1 VATRPTGTKLKI
13 IIAVLAAAAGAL
25 TVGSLAGAAP
35 SETEQKLDSARE
47 EAQLITQRINSKSAE
62 IAELEQKAADAAA
75 REQELLDQLREST
88 ARSTALNDDL
98 LEAEKELEAVRARYK
113 RTVGILSDRLVEIYK
128 GAEVDYLSVI
138 LESDGLDDLQTRAE
152 YLEALT
158 NADEEIAER
167 VSDLNDEVEA
177 GYQKIADLKASID
190 EESRRL
196 EEARKEIE
204 AVRAE
209 AKARAAEVAD
219 ARASERAALGEL
231 QDRISGWELEIRQ
244 EAAEQ
249 LGEGAYLGGPYSIP
263 TYIVMCESGGN
274 YRALNPSSMAGGAYQ
289 IIPSTWQAYGGK
301 GQYAHLASKAEQD
314 RIAAIIWREDGPGAW
329 SCA

>member
-1 VATRPTGTKLKI
+1 VGTQLKI
-13 IIAVLAAAAGAL
+13 GIALVAAAACAL
-25 TVGSLAGAAP
+25 TAGSLAGAAP

-62 IAELEQKAADAAA
+62 IAELEQRAADASA
-75 REQELLDQLREST
+75 REQELLDQLRQST
-88 ARSTALNDDL
+88 ARSSALNDDL
-98 LEAEKELEAVRARYK
+98 LAAEKELEAMRARYH
-113 RTVGILSDRLVEIYK
+113 RTVGILAGRLVEIYK
-128 GAEVDYLSVI
+128 GADVDYVSVI
-138 LESDGLDDLQTRAE
+138 LGSEGYDDLQARAE

-158 NADEEIAER
+158 DADEDLAER
-167 VSDLNDEVEA
+167 VDDLRDEVAA
-177 GYQKIADLKASID
+177 GYEEIADLKESID

-196 EEARKEIE
+196 EASRKEIE
-204 AVRAE
+204 AVRAA

-219 ARASERAALGEL
+219 ARAEEQAALGEL

-244 EAAEQ
+244 EAAEE

-274 YRALNPSSMAGGAYQ
+274 YRALNESSMAGGAYQ
-289 IIPSTWQAYGGK
+289 IIPSTWQAYGGQ

-314 RIAAIIWREDGPGAW
+314 RVAAIIWREDGPGAW

>member
-1 VATRPTGTKLKI
+1 VGTQLKI
-13 IIAVLAAAAGAL
+13 GIALLAAIACGL

-35 SETEQKLDSARE
+35 SETEQKLDSARD

-62 IAELEQKAADAAA
+62 IAELEQRAADASA
-75 REQELLDQLREST
+75 REQELLRQLRQST
-88 ARSTALNDDL
+88 ARSSALNDDL
-98 LEAEKELEAVRARYK
+98 LAAEKDLEAIRARYH
-113 RTVGILSDRLVEIYK
+113 RTVGILAGRLVEIYK
-128 GAEVDYLSVI
+128 GADVDYVSVI
-138 LESDGLDDLQTRAE
+138 LGSEGYGDLQARGE

-158 NADEEIAER
+158 DADEDLAER
-167 VSDLNDEVEA
+167 VDGLRDEVAA
-177 GYQKIADLKASID
+177 GYQRIADLKESID

-196 EEARKEIE
+196 EASRKEIE
-204 AVRAE
+204 AVRAA

-219 ARASERAALGEL
+219 ARAEEQAALGEL

-244 EAAEQ
+244 EAAEE
-249 LGEGAYLGGPYSIP
+249 LGDGAYLGGPYSIP

-274 YRALNPSSMAGGAYQ
+274 YRALNESSMAGGAYQ
-289 IIPSTWQAYGGK
+289 IIPSTWQAYGGQ

-314 RIAAIIWREDGPGAW
+314 RVAAIIWREDGPGAW

>member
-1 VATRPTGTKLKI
+1 VGTKLKI
-13 IIAVLAAAAGAL
+13 AIALLAAAACAL

-47 EAQLITQRINSKSAE
+47 EAQLITARINSKSAE
-62 IAELEQKAADAAA
+62 IAELEQRAAAASA

-88 ARSTALNDDL
+88 ARSIALNDDL
-98 LEAEKELEAVRARYK
+98 LAAEKELEAVRARYK
-113 RTVGILSDRLVEIYK
+113 RTIAILSGRLVEIYK
-128 GAEVDYLSVI
+128 GADVDYISVI
-138 LESDGLDDLQTRAE
+138 LGSEGYEDLQARAE

-158 NADEEIAER
+158 DADEELAVR
-167 VSDLNDEVEA
+167 VDDLHDEVAA
-177 GYQKIADLKASID
+177 GYQKIADLKESID
-190 EESRRL
+190 QEAHRL
-196 EEARKEIE
+196 EAARKEIE
-204 AVRAE
+204 SVRAA

-219 ARASERAALGEL
+219 ARASEQAALGEL

-244 EAAEQ
+244 EAAEE
-249 LGEGAYLGGPYSIP
+249 LGDGAYLGGPYSIP

-274 YRALNPSSMAGGAYQ
+274 YRALNESSMAGGAYQ
-289 IIPSTWQAYGGK
+289 IIPSTWQAYGGQ

-314 RIAAIIWREDGPGAW
+314 RVAAIIWREDGPGAW